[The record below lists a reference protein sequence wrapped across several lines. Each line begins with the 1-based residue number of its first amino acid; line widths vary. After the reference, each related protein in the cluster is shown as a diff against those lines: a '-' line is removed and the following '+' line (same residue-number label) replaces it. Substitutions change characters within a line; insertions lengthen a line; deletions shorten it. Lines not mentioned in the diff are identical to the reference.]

1 MALTKYPLV
10 AYEKLA
16 TAIRDKDEDALQW
29 LRDNGFPELA
39 HFWDAVEG
47 MEMSFRWLLENNF
60 RHLAAVVDGLSGK
73 ETAKAWLLQ
82 SGHASLA
89 AFIEASEGSPKA
101 VAFLI
106 KNGEKGWI
114 HVARAVM
121 EREKKKNKSFIW
133 SLLNFG
139 NPFR

>member
-1 MALTKYPLV
+1 MRNYPLV
-10 AYEKLA
+10 AFEKLA
-16 TAIRDKDEDALQW
+16 TAIREKDEDALQW

-47 MEMSFRWLLENNF
+47 MEMSFRWLLDNEF
-60 RHLAAVVDGLSGK
+60 RHLAALVDGLAGK
-73 ETAKAWLLQ
+73 DTAKAWLLQ
-82 SGHASLA
+82 SGYATLA

-106 KNGEKGWI
+106 KSGEKGWI
-114 HVARAVM
+114 HVAKSMM
-121 EREKKKNKSFIW
+121 EREKKKNKSLLW
-133 SLLNFG
+133 SFLNFG

>member
-1 MALTKYPLV
+1 MRKYPLP
-10 AYEKLA
+10 AFEKLA
-16 TAIRDKDEDALQW
+16 IAIRDKDEDALQW
-29 LRDNGFPELA
+29 LRDNGFLELA

-47 MEMSFRWLLENNF
+47 MELSFRWLLENDF
-60 RHLAAVVDGLSGK
+60 RHLAAVVDGLFGK
-73 ETAKAWLLQ
+73 ESAKAWLLQ
-82 SGHASLA
+82 SGYASLA

-106 KNGEKGWI
+106 KSGDKGWI
-114 HVARAVM
+114 HVARAIA
-121 EREKKKNKSFIW
+121 EREKKKNKSFFW